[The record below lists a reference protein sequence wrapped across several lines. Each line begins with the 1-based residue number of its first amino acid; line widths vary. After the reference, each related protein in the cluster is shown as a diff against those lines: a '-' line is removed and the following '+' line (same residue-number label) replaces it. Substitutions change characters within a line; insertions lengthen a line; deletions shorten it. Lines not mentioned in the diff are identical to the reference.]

1 MFIKRRTKLIRNH
14 WRNGIAGIE
23 AVNDCVEREDGAQVL
38 YGANRQDLIAYQK
51 RAESRKDSK
60 Y

>member
-23 AVNDCVEREDGAQVL
+23 AVNDSVDREDGAQVL
-38 YGANRQDLIAYQK
+38 YGADR
-51 RAESRKDSK
+51 
-60 Y
+60 